1 MAAAV
6 SSDDCGRPIG
16 TLLGS
21 HAGAEPAPRERPGLG
36 KRGSPDWTPRG
47 ITALTRMLCG
57 ASSAASDAVTMLAAA
72 RAAPIAPLVAGA
84 ITAAYDDSST
94 IAPLRPPSI
103 MARAHDRLR
112 RSGAMTLTSKHRC
125 HDGTG
130 TSSNGPSPA
139 F

>member
-57 ASSAASDAVTMLAAA
+57 ASSAASDAVTMFVAA
-72 RAAPIAPLVAGA
+72 RAAAMAPLVTGA
-84 ITAAYDDSST
+84 ITAAYEERST
-94 IAPLRPPSI
+94 MAPPWPRSI
-103 MARAHDRLR
+103 MR
-112 RSGAMTLTSKHRC
+112 
-125 HDGTG
+125 
-130 TSSNGPSPA
+130 
-139 F
+139 